1 MKLIVRYF
9 IQGLLFWTPIFIT
22 VYIIFF
28 VFNVFDH
35 IIPALF
41 NVELTPGVGLVIV
54 LAFLTTTGAITSL
67 FLVKPAFSF
76 MENYI
81 YKVPLINIIYSSSK
95 DVARAIVG
103 EKKRFDHPVMVKT
116 GNDAGTFRIGFITRD
131 EFNVKGMEE
140 LVSVYF
146 PHSYNI
152 SGNIVFVKKE
162 KVLTLNITGAE
173 AMKFI
178 VSAGMTGN
186 LDEKESL

>member
-1 MKLIVRYF
+1 MKLFVRYF

-28 VFNVFDH
+28 IFSVFDR

-41 NVELTPGVGLVIV
+41 NIDLTPGVGIIIVIV
-54 LAFLTTTGAITSL
+54 FLVVTGAFTSML
-67 FLVKPAFSF
+67 LVKPAFSF
-76 MENYI
+76 LENYV
-81 YKVPLINIIYSSSK
+81 YKIPFINIIYSSSK
-95 DVARAIVG
+95 DVVSAIVG
-103 EKKRFDHPVMVKT
+103 EKKRFDHPVMIKT
-116 GNDAGTFRIGFITRD
+116 GVEAGTFRLGFITRD

-152 SGNIVFVKKE
+152 SGNIVFVQKDR
-162 KVLTLNITGAE
+162 VLPLNITGAE

-186 LDEKESL
+186 LDEKQS

>member
-1 MKLIVRYF
+1 MKTLIRYF

-28 VFNVFDH
+28 IFSVFDR

-41 NVELTPGVGLVIV
+41 NVELTPGLGILIV
-54 LAFLTTTGAITSL
+54 VVFLTTTGSITSML
-67 FLVKPAFSF
+67 LVKPAFSF
-76 MENYI
+76 LENYV
-81 YKVPLINIIYSSSK
+81 YKIPFINIIYSSSK
-95 DVARAIVG
+95 DVVSAIVG

-116 GNDAGTFRIGFITRD
+116 GGGETGTFRIGFVTRD
-131 EFNVKGMEE
+131 EFNVKQLET
-140 LVSVYF
+140 LVAVYF

-152 SGNIVFVKKE
+152 SGNILFVPKD
-162 KVLTLNITGAE
+162 KVLPLNITGAE

-186 LDEKESL
+186 LDEK

>member
-1 MKLIVRYF
+1 MKLFVRYF

-28 VFNVFDH
+28 IFSVFDR

-41 NVELTPGVGLVIV
+41 KVDLTPGVGIAIVI
-54 LAFLTTTGAITSL
+54 AFLIITGAFTSML
-67 FLVKPAFSF
+67 LVKPAFSF
-76 MENYI
+76 LENYV
-81 YKVPLINIIYSSSK
+81 YKIPFINIIYSSSK
-95 DVARAIVG
+95 DVVSAIVG

-116 GNDAGTFRIGFITRD
+116 GGEGGTFRIGFVTRE
-131 EFNVKGMEE
+131 EFNVKGMED

-152 SGNIVFVKKE
+152 SGNIVFVPKD

-186 LDEKESL
+186 LDEKQAE

>member
-1 MKLIVRYF
+1 MKVFVRYF

-22 VYIIFF
+22 AYIIYFIF
-28 VFNVFDH
+28 SVFDR

-41 NVELTPGVGLVIV
+41 NIDLTPGVGIAIVIAFLVI
-54 LAFLTTTGAITSL
+54 TGAITSW

-76 MENYI
+76 LENYV
-81 YKVPLINIIYSSSK
+81 YKIPLINIIYSSSK
-95 DVARAIVG
+95 DVVSAIVG

-116 GNDAGTFRIGFITRD
+116 GGGDTGTFRIGFITRD

-152 SGNIVFVKKE
+152 SGNIIFVPKD
-162 KVLTLNITGAE
+162 KVLSLNITGAE

-186 LDEKESL
+186 LDEKQS

>member
-1 MKLIVRYF
+1 MKLFVRYF

-22 VYIIFF
+22 GYIIYFIF
-28 VFNVFDH
+28 SVFDR
-35 IIPALF
+35 IIPKLF
-41 NVELTPGVGLVIV
+41 NIDLTPGVGIVIV
-54 LAFLTTTGAITSL
+54 VVFLVVTGAITSL
-67 FLVKPAFSF
+67 LLVKPAFSF
-76 MENYI
+76 LENYV
-81 YKVPLINIIYSSSK
+81 YKIPFINIIYSSSK
-95 DVARAIVG
+95 DVVSAIVG
-103 EKKRFDHPVMVKT
+103 EKKRFDHPVMIKT
-116 GNDAGTFRIGFITRD
+116 GGSDAGTFRIGFITRD

-152 SGNIVFVKKE
+152 SGNIIFVPKD

-186 LDEKESL
+186 LDEKQV